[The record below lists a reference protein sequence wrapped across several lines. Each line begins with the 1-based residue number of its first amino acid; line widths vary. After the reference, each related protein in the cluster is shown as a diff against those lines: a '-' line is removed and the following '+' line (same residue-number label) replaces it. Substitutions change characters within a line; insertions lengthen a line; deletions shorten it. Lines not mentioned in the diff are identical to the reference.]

1 MRDEARRSLDGMR
14 TVVKDL
20 APPEFEALLERR
32 RRLGRFD
39 EMWEGVLH
47 MNPAP
52 SYEHQRLSQRLAVI
66 LDPLASAAGL
76 EAVVGGV
83 NIGDPRDYRIPDGSL
98 HRPGSGGTYLSS
110 AELVVEIVS
119 PDDDTWKQL
128 ALYAAHQ
135 VDELLIVDRTQRGE
149 APRAPVGV
157 RIRRSRAPPTGHA
170 LSPVRRNR
178 TSSVRRQTSRSPW
191 RLQPCA
197 RRR

>member
-1 MRDEARRSLDGMR
+1 MRSEPSVTLDGMS
-14 TVVKDL
+14 TLVKDP

-32 RRLGRFD
+32 RRLGQDRFD
-39 EMWEGVLH
+39 EVWEGVLH

-83 NIGDPRDYRIPDGSL
+83 NIGDPRDYRTPDGSL

-119 PDDDTWKQL
+119 PDDDTWKKL
-128 ALYAAHQ
+128 AFYAAHQ
-135 VDELLIVDRTQRGE
+135 VDELLIVDPEKRRVDWLGLEPNGE
-149 APRAPVGV
+149 YRA
-157 RIRRSRAPPTGHA
+157 IERSALIELVPSDLADRLDWPPPA
-170 LSPVRRNR
+170 S
-178 TSSVRRQTSRSPW
+178 
-191 RLQPCA
+191 
-197 RRR
+197 